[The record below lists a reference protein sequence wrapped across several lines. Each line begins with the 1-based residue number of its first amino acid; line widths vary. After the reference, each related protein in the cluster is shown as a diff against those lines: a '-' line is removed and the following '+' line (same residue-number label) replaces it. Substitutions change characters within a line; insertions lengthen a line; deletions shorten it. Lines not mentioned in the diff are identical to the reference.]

1 MWNIW
6 QALAW
11 CCFSTAG
18 WFLLASPTPHLGS
31 TSGNSPLPEKT
42 VELHRGRATM
52 FGLYQWRR
60 VKTPKSENTSSRSG
74 TQAGALWF
82 SITQWRAI
90 WEGRLLDTQLER
102 RLGRKALGFLWFW
115 AACLG
120 LPVPDALK
128 DPVTPSPLSEVSLFP
143 VSIIFQEKKW
153 NVTSLKMLPKKK
165 KRDCTTELL
174 SEWILV
180 SRKVLLSTVVV

>member
-1 MWNIW
+1 MIECGTFGRLWPGVVSRQLVGFYRPLLPHIW
-6 QALAW
+6 EA
-11 CCFSTAG
+11 
-18 WFLLASPTPHLGS
+18 PR
-31 TSGNSPLPEKT
+31 GNSPLPEKT
-42 VELHRGRATM
+42 VELHRDRATM
-52 FGLYQWRR
+52 FGLYQWR

-102 RLGRKALGFLWFW
+102 GLGRKALGFLWFW

-120 LPVPDALK
+120 LPVTDALK

-153 NVTSLKMLPKKK
+153 NVTSLKMLPEKKEIVPQNYCLNEFSCLEK
-165 KRDCTTELL
+165 FC
-174 SEWILV
+174 
-180 SRKVLLSTVVV
+180 